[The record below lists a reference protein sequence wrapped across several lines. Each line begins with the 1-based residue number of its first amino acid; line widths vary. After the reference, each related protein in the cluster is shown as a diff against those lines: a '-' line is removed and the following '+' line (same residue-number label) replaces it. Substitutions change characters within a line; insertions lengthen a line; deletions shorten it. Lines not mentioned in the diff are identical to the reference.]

1 MTVPTSTSNDRADT
15 VLVHIPSRPPIR
27 SANSHSSTTST
38 DSSASS
44 NLASGPVRQ
53 VIFRHG
59 RVEEAAAMTEMQ
71 FSNYHF
77 HYHSILPRAFL
88 DNLDFEQMTAGHVKK
103 LMPPVDK
110 REAAYVVAERVDAAT
125 GQPEII
131 GMAQS
136 MVPNWERAYNHRF
149 YDGWS
154 QDDFDCEIDTLYVKI
169 GVQGGGIGRKLILGA
184 LQEAYDRFQMRRG
197 VIIWTI
203 VENTQGRNFYKRIG
217 CEELA
222 LRTLG
227 LGDGLSCECVAYGFR
242 TVGEA
247 IGK

>member
-1 MTVPTSTSNDRADT
+1 MTVPTSTDNHRADT

-27 SANSHSSTTST
+27 SASSHSSTTST
-38 DSSASS
+38 ESSASR
-44 NLASGPVRQ
+44 NLASGPVQQ

-59 RVEEAAAMTEMQ
+59 RVEEAAAMTDMQ
-71 FSNYHF
+71 FSNYRF
-77 HYHSILPRAFL
+77 HYHSILPKPFL
-88 DNLDFEQMTAGHVKK
+88 DNLDFKQMTAGHVKK

-110 REAAYVVAERVDAAT
+110 REAAYVVAERVDAVT

-149 YDGWS
+149 YEGWS
-154 QDDFDCEIDTLYVKI
+154 QEDFDCEIDTLYVKI

-203 VENTQGRNFYKRIG
+203 VENTQARDFYKRIG

-227 LGDGLSCECVAYGFR
+227 LGEGMSCECVAYGFR